1 MFERF
6 TDRARR
12 VVVLAQEE
20 ARMLNHNYIGTE
32 HILLGLIHEGEGVAA
47 KALESLGIS
56 LDAVREQVQEIIG
69 QGQQAPSGHIP
80 FTPRAKKVL
89 ELSLREALQLGH
101 NYIGTEHILLGL
113 IREGEGVAAQVLVKL
128 GADLNRVRQQ
138 VIQLLSGYQGKEPTT
153 TGGPQEGTPSG
164 SLVLDQFGRNLTQA
178 AREGKLDPVIG
189 RAKEIERVMQV
200 LSRRTKNNPI
210 LIGEPGV
217 GKTAVVEGL
226 AQDIV
231 KGEVPETLKD
241 KQIYTLDLGA
251 LVAGSRYRGDFE
263 ERLKKVLKEIRTRG
277 DIILFID
284 EIHTLVGAGAAEGAI
299 DAASILKPM
308 LARGELQTIGATTL
322 DEYRKHLEK
331 DAALERRFQPIQ
343 VPEPT
348 VAHTIEILKGLR
360 DRYEAHHRVT
370 ITDEALVSAATL
382 ADRYVSDRFLPD
394 KAIDLIDEAGSR
406 LRIRRMT
413 APPDLRE
420 FDDKIA
426 DVRRRK
432 EGAIDS
438 QDFELAASLRDE
450 EKKLILAKGERE
462 KQWKAGDMDVVAEVD
477 EELIAEVL
485 AVATGIPIVKLSE
498 EESTRLLKM
507 EDELHKRVI
516 GQEEAVRALSRAIRR
531 TRAGLKDPK
540 RPGGSFIFAGPSGVG
555 KTWLSKTLAEF
566 LFGDEDALIQLDMS
580 EFSEKHTVSRLFG
593 SPPGYVG
600 YEEGGQL
607 TEKVRRKPFSV
618 VLFDEVE
625 KAHPDIFNSLLQI
638 LEEGRLTDSQ
648 GRVVDFKNTVIIM
661 TTNLGTR
668 DISKGVNLGFQQGG
682 DAGSYDRMKAKVSE
696 ELKQHFK
703 PEFLNRVDEI
713 IVFPPLTQDQ
723 IITMVDNMIAG
734 VELRLK
740 DRDMSLELTEAA
752 KGLLAER
759 GFDPVLGARP
769 LRRTIQR
776 EIEDVLAEKMLF
788 GEVGPGQ
795 IVLVDVEGEGPS
807 AAFTFHGQKVGVLPD
822 VPPFETA
829 GVELGDGSP
838 LEGPDDSEGPVD
850 VPRSPDVD

>member
-138 VIQLLSGYQGKEPTT
+138 VIQLLSGYQGKEPATA
-153 TGGPQEGTPSG
+153 GGPQEGTPSG

-189 RAKEIERVMQV
+189 RDPQIERVMQV

-226 AQDIV
+226 AQAV
-231 KGEVPETLKD
+231 VRGEVPETLKD

-263 ERLKKVLKEIRTRG
+263 ERLRKVLKEIRTRG

-322 DEYRKHLEK
+322 DEYRKHIEK
-331 DAALERRFQPIQ
+331 DPALERRFQPIQ
-343 VPEPT
+343 VPEPNL
-348 VAHTIEILKGLR
+348 AHAIEILKGLR
-360 DRYEAHHRVT
+360 DRYEAHHRVS
-370 ITDEALVSAATL
+370 ITDAALVAAATL
-382 ADRYVSDRFLPD
+382 ADRYVNDRYLPD
-394 KAIDLIDEAGSR
+394 KAIDLIDEAGAR

-420 FDDKIA
+420 FDERIA
-426 DVRRRK
+426 DVRREK
-432 EGAIDS
+432 ESAIDA
-438 QDFELAASLRDE
+438 QDFEKAASLRDK
-450 EKKLILAKGERE
+450 EKKLLAQKGERE
-462 KQWKAGDMDVVAEVD
+462 KQWKTGDMDVVAEVD

-485 AVATGIPIVKLSE
+485 ATATGIPVVRLTE
-498 EESTRLLKM
+498 EESSRLLHM

-516 GQEEAVRALSRAIRR
+516 GQNDAIKALSQAIRR

-540 RPGGSFIFAGPSGVG
+540 RPGGSFIFAGPTGVG
-555 KTWLSKTLAEF
+555 KTELAKALAEF
-566 LFGDEDALIQLDMS
+566 LFGEEDALIQLDMS

-638 LEEGRLTDSQ
+638 LEDGRLTDSQ
-648 GRVVDFKNTVIIM
+648 GRMVDFKNTVIIM

-668 DISKGVNLGFQQGG
+668 DISKGVGTGFA
-682 DAGSYDRMKAKVSE
+682 AGSQTQLTNYERMKSKVNE
-696 ELKQHFK
+696 ELKQHFR
-703 PEFLNRVDEI
+703 PEFLNRVDDIVVFPQLTQEEI
-713 IVFPPLTQDQ
+713 IE
-723 IITMVDNMIAG
+723 IVDLFLAR
-734 VELRLK
+734 LDTRLK
-740 DRDMSLELTEAA
+740 DKDMGIELTPSA
-752 KGLLAER
+752 KVLLATK
-759 GFDPVLGARP
+759 GYDPVLGARP

-776 EIEDVLAEKMLF
+776 DIEDVLSEKILF
-788 GEVGPGQ
+788 GDLRAGQ
-795 IVLVDVEGEGPS
+795 IVSVDTEGEGS
-807 AAFTFHGQKVGVLPD
+807 EQKFTFEGTSKEDLPVT
-822 VPPFETA
+822 VPA
-829 GVELGDGSP
+829 GEVPS
-838 LEGPDDSEGPVD
+838 GPDLTKD
-850 VPRSPDVD
+850 

>member
-56 LDAVREQVQEIIG
+56 LDSVREQVQESIG
-69 QGQQAPSGHIP
+69 QGPQAPSGHIP

-128 GADLNRVRQQ
+128 GADLNKVRQQ
-138 VIQLLSGYQGKEPTT
+138 VLQLLSGYQGKEPATS
-153 TGGPQEGTPSG
+153 GASSEGTPSG

-178 AREGKLDPVIG
+178 ARDGKLDPVIG
-189 RAKEIERVMQV
+189 RETEIERVMQV
-200 LSRRTKNNPI
+200 LSRRTKNNPV

-217 GKTAVVEGL
+217 GKSAVVEGL

-231 KGEVPETLKD
+231 RAEVPETLKD
-241 KQIYTLDLGA
+241 KQLYTLDLGA

-322 DEYRKHLEK
+322 DEYRKHIEK
-331 DAALERRFQPIQ
+331 DPALERRFQPIQ
-343 VPEPT
+343 VNEPSL
-348 VAHTIEILKGLR
+348 AHAIEMLKGLR
-360 DRYEAHHRVT
+360 DRYEAHHRVS
-370 ITDEALVSAATL
+370 ITDAALVSAVNL
-382 ADRYVSDRFLPD
+382 ADRYINDRFLPD
-394 KAIDLIDEAGSR
+394 KAIDLIDEAGAR

-426 DVRRRK
+426 GVRREK
-432 EGAIDS
+432 ESAIDA
-438 QDFELAASLRDE
+438 QDFEKAASLRDK
-450 EKKLILAKGERE
+450 EKKLLTEKTERE
-462 KQWKAGDMDVVAEVD
+462 KQWKTGDMDVVAEVD
-477 EELIAEVL
+477 EELVAEVL
-485 AVATGIPIVKLSE
+485 ATATGIPIFKLTE
-498 EESTRLLKM
+498 EESARLLRM
-507 EDELHKRVI
+507 EDELHKRVV
-516 GQEEAVRALSRAIRR
+516 GQHEAIKALSKAIRR

-540 RPGGSFIFAGPSGVG
+540 RPGGSFIFAGPTGVG
-555 KTWLSKTLAEF
+555 KTELAKALAEF
-566 LFGDEDALIQLDMS
+566 LFGEEDALVQLDMS

-607 TEKVRRKPFSV
+607 TEKVRRRPFSV

-638 LEEGRLTDSQ
+638 LEDGRLTDSQ
-648 GRVVDFKNTVIIM
+648 GRMVDFKNTVIIM

-668 DISKGVNLGFQQGG
+668 DIAKRVQMGFQASG
-682 DAGSYDRMKAKVSE
+682 DLSTSYDRMKQKVAE
-696 ELKQHFK
+696 ELKQHFR
-703 PEFLNRVDEI
+703 PEFLNRVDDVV
-713 IVFPPLTQDQ
+713 VFPQLSQEE
-723 IITMVDNMIAG
+723 IVKIVDLMLAR
-734 VELRLK
+734 LDARLK
-740 DRDMSLELTEAA
+740 DKDMAIELTTDA
-752 KGLLAER
+752 KMLLAER
-759 GFDPVLGARP
+759 GYDPVLGARP
-769 LRRTIQR
+769 LRRTLQR
-776 EIEDVLAEKMLF
+776 DVEDTLSEKILY
-788 GEVGPGQ
+788 GELSSGQ
-795 IVLVDVEGEGPS
+795 IVLVDVVEEDGKQV
-807 AAFTFHGQKVGVLPD
+807 FTFEGKDRPSTIPD
-822 VPPFETA
+822 IPPIEAETSA
-829 GVELGDGSP
+829 STEGS
-838 LEGPDDSEGPVD
+838 DSG
-850 VPRSPDVD
+850 S

>member
-20 ARMLNHNYIGTE
+20 ARMLSHNYIGTE
-32 HILLGLIHEGEGVAA
+32 HILLGLIHEGDGIAA

-56 LDAVREQVQEIIG
+56 LEGVRAQVEEIIG

-113 IREGEGVAAQVLVKL
+113 IREGEGVAAQVLQKL

-138 VIQLLSGYQGKEPTT
+138 VIQLLSGYQGKEA
-153 TGGPQEGTPSG
+153 QAAGTAPEAAPSS
-164 SLVLDQFGRNLTQA
+164 SLVLDQFGRNYTQA
-178 AREGKLDPVIG
+178 AKEGKLDPVIG
-189 RAKEIERVMQV
+189 REKEIERVMQV
-200 LSRRTKNNPI
+200 LSRRTKNNPV

-217 GKTAVVEGL
+217 GKTACVEGL
-226 AQDIV
+226 AQAIV
-231 KGEVPETLKD
+231 RGDVPETLKD
-241 KQIYTLDLGA
+241 KQIYSLDLGA

-277 DIILFID
+277 DIIMFID
-284 EIHTLVGAGAAEGAI
+284 ELHTLVGAGAAEGAI

-343 VPEPT
+343 VAEPT
-348 VAHTIEILKGLR
+348 IAHTIEILKGLR

-370 ITDEALVSAATL
+370 ITDEALVAAATL

-420 FDDKIA
+420 FDDKIGE
-426 DVRRRK
+426 VRKRK
-432 EGAIDS
+432 EGAIDG
-438 QDFELAASLRDE
+438 QDFEAAARLRDE
-450 EKKLILAKGERE
+450 EKQLILAKGERE
-462 KQWKAGDMDVVAEVD
+462 KQWRAGDMDVVAEVD

-516 GQEEAVRALSRAIRR
+516 GQDEAVKALSRAIRR

-566 LFGDEDALIQLDMS
+566 LFGDEDSLIQLDMS
-580 EFSEKHTVSRLFG
+580 EFSEKHTISRLFG

-661 TTNLGTR
+661 TTNLGSR
-668 DISKGVNLGFQQGG
+668 DISKGVSLGFGNAA
-682 DAGSYDRMKAKVSE
+682 DALGTYERMKTKVQD
-696 ELKQHFK
+696 ELKQHFR

-713 IVFPPLTQDQ
+713 IVFPPLSKDQ
-723 IITMVDNMIAG
+723 IISMVDNMIAS
-734 VELRLK
+734 VELRMK
-740 DRDMSLELTEAA
+740 DRDMSLELTQDA
-752 KGLLAER
+752 KDLLATR

-776 EIEDVLAEKMLF
+776 EIEDVLAEKMLY

-795 IVLVDVEGEGPS
+795 IVLVGVEGEGAE
-807 AAFTFHGQKVGVLPD
+807 AAFTFEGTLRGELPD
-822 VPPFETA
+822 APP
-829 GVELGDGSP
+829 VEAVGGGEEAS
-838 LEGPDDSEGPVD
+838 V
-850 VPRSPDVD
+850 